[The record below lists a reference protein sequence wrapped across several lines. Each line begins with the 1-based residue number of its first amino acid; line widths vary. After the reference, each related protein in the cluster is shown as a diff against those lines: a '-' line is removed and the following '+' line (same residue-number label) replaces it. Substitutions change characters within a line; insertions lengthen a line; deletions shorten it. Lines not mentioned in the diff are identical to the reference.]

1 MTRSMSSWILP
12 RIRSSATATSDA
24 ERNVYAFNLALT
36 RMRLGEWRAALES
49 LQNLPELPKGIGTGR
64 GAALFFR
71 ARCHEELGEVDRA
84 VQLYKE
90 ASLAGERAGVQEL
103 SDAARALADEIEE
116 GDDCDDMITDQLAN
130 ALMRVRG
137 AVLALGLPPKEEP
150 HADRP

>member
-1 MTRSMSSWILP
+1 MASPGTLP
-12 RIRSSATATSDA
+12 ARWR
-24 ERNVYAFNLALT
+24 ELAAAWDPSEGC
-36 RMRLGEWRAALES
+36 RGDVARAAIFRLCAK
-49 LQNLPELPKGIGTGR
+49 EL
-64 GAALFFR
+64 
-71 ARCHEELGEVDRA
+71 
-84 VQLYKE
+84 E